1 MLHSQSTAQELTK
14 EHLNGTLYL
23 VGTPIG
29 NLEDITIR
37 ALRILQEVDLIAAED
52 TRHTGKLLHHFQIKT
67 PQISCHE
74 HNEQQKIPE
83 ILAKLQS
90 GKSIALVTD
99 AGMPGISDPGYILV
113 AACVAAGAS
122 VVPIPG
128 VTALITGLSASGLN
142 TSRFVFEGFLPV
154 KGELRQTQLQ
164 ALKTE
169 ERTIIFY
176 ESPHRIQRTLADLAA
191 VCGTAR
197 SIVLA
202 RELTKM
208 HEEFWRGNL
217 EEAIELYQQREPKG
231 EYTIILAGAVRT
243 EITWTDELILAEL
256 RQLLQH
262 GASRSTASKQLAEL
276 TGLHKRHIYQLSLA
290 IDIGS

>member
-1 MLHSQSTAQELTK
+1 MTI
-14 EHLNGTLYL
+14 EHVNGTLYL

-29 NLEDITIR
+29 NLEDITLR
-37 ALRILQEVDLIAAED
+37 ALRTLKEVDLIAAED

-83 ILAKLQS
+83 ILEKLQS

-99 AGMPGISDPGYILV
+99 AGMPGISDPGYVLV
-113 AACVAAGAS
+113 AACIAAGAE

-128 VTALITGLSASGLN
+128 VTALVTGLSASGLD

-154 KGELRQTQLQ
+154 KGDGRQGQLQ

-169 ERTIIFY
+169 ERSTIFY
-176 ESPHRIQRTLADLAA
+176 ESPHRIQRTLADLAE
-191 VCGTAR
+191 VCGAER

-208 HEEFWRGNL
+208 HEEFWRGSL
-217 EEAIELYQQREPKG
+217 GEAIELYNQREPKG
-231 EYTIILAGAVRT
+231 EYTVILAGAVRT
-243 EITWTDELILAEL
+243 EISWSDEAIVAEL
-256 RQLLQH
+256 GQMLQQ
-262 GASRSTASKQLAEL
+262 GVSRSTASKQLAEL
-276 TGLHKRHIYQLSLA
+276 TGINKRHIYQLSLA
-290 IDIGS
+290 IN